1 MVKGISKQVI
11 MVRSPDGELFDQAIF
26 ILKDRQTAD
35 VSDEQL
41 LRQANRA
48 VEHYVHTSFKGGRA
62 AQEKSAAAGILYGRR
77 RSLDGAGLDAYNLE
91 IKSGVLRRKQDAA

>member
-62 AQEKSAAAGILYGRR
+62 ARRAALPPAFYTVV
-77 RSLDGAGLDAYNLE
+77 GAVSTALVWMLTT
-91 IKSGVLRRKQDAA
+91 LR

>member
-48 VEHYVHTSFKGGRA
+48 VEH
-62 AQEKSAAAGILYGRR
+62 
-77 RSLDGAGLDAYNLE
+77 
-91 IKSGVLRRKQDAA
+91 